1 MLRAAKET
9 GVYTKSSIMLGLGE
23 TPEEVEECMLDLYDC
38 GVDIVTLGQYLQ
50 PTPQQLKVVEY
61 VTPSA
66 FDQWKR
72 FGEETVGFRH
82 ASTPRTLTFCT
93 LLL

>member
-1 MLRAAKET
+1 
-9 GVYTKSSIMLGLGE
+9 MLGLGE